1 MNRRRSSYLLLSGNG
16 PSLLGRNWLKHIKL
30 DWSSIVAVRTIK
42 MKPLHTLMQR
52 HQQLFSEGLGLI
64 EPFTATLHVRPDT
77 TPRFFKPRQV
87 PFAIRD
93 AIGQEIDRMEKQ
105 GILEPVT
112 HSNWAAP
119 IVAVPKKDGR
129 FRICGDYKAYL
140 QLPLDEASKPYVAIN
155 THKGLYTCTRL
166 PFGVASAPAIFQK
179 LMDTVLQGI
188 PGVVCYI
195 DDILISRADEETH
208 LRTLG
213 QVFARLEK
221 HGFKLKQEKCGFLL
235 RSIEYLGHIIS
246 QNGIQPVPTKVTA
259 ILNAPKPINVQQLRS
274 FLGLVNYYGKFIP
287 NLATLLHPL
296 NALLRADRK
305 WKWSPECDKA
315 FQDAKDQLT
324 SAKVLTHYNPTLPI
338 VMAADASA
346 YGVGAVIS
354 HVFPDSSER
363 PIAFASRTLTTSEK
377 NYAQL
382 EKEALA
388 LVFGVRK
395 FHQYLYGRPFTL
407 ITDHQPLTT
416 ILGPKKGIPSLAA
429 ARLQRWAILLSAYK
443 YSIRYKSTTAHAN
456 ADGLSRL
463 PLPTTSAPT
472 DKGVS
477 TFNIGQVQALP
488 VTFQDIQKATRRDK
502 VLSKISVFVQEGWP
516 NQVDEELKPYNT
528 RQAEI
533 GIEGGCLMWG
543 IRVIIPESLQPQVL
557 KSLHESHPRRQN
569 VISQPPWYQEISAL
583 NDHSTQ
589 LRKTG
594 HMEHTA

>member
-1 MNRRRSSYLLLSGNG
+1 
-16 PSLLGRNWLKHIKL
+16 
-30 DWSSIVAVRTIK
+30 
-42 MKPLHTLMQR
+42 
-52 HQQLFSEGLGLI
+52 
-64 EPFTATLHVRPDT
+64 
-77 TPRFFKPRQV
+77 
-87 PFAIRD
+87 
-93 AIGQEIDRMEKQ
+93 MEKQ

-119 IVAVPKKDGR
+119 IVAVPKKDGS
-129 FRICGDYKAYL
+129 FRICGDYKVTVNQVLDVEQYPLPKPEDLFATLAGGKLFSKLDLSQAYL

-195 DDILISRADEETH
+195 DDILISGADEETH

-221 HGFKLKQEKCGFLL
+221 HGFKLKQEKCEFLL
-235 RSIEYLGHIIS
+235 RSIEYLGYIIS
-246 QNGIQPVPTKVTA
+246 QDGIQPVPTKVTA
-259 ILNAPKPINVQQLRS
+259 ILNAPKPINVQQLCS

-287 NLATLLHPL
+287 NLAALLHPL

-388 LVFGVRK
+388 LVFGVRSSTNICMVVRSPS
-395 FHQYLYGRPFTL
+395 L
-407 ITDHQPLTT
+407 LTT
-416 ILGPKKGIPSLAA
+416 
-429 ARLQRWAILLSAYK
+429 
-443 YSIRYKSTTAHAN
+443 
-456 ADGLSRL
+456 
-463 PLPTTSAPT
+463 
-472 DKGVS
+472 
-477 TFNIGQVQALP
+477 
-488 VTFQDIQKATRRDK
+488 
-502 VLSKISVFVQEGWP
+502 
-516 NQVDEELKPYNT
+516 
-528 RQAEI
+528 
-533 GIEGGCLMWG
+533 
-543 IRVIIPESLQPQVL
+543 
-557 KSLHESHPRRQN
+557 SH
-569 VISQPPWYQEISAL
+569 
-583 NDHSTQ
+583 
-589 LRKTG
+589 
-594 HMEHTA
+594 